1 MPIQVLVV
9 HALHA
14 PFNACWQNWPY
25 WPGAVLATAGLSVS
39 RVCVIFYDQNG
50 KHSKAEFDL
59 NAQSETPLL
68 PYARH
73 RDS

>member
-1 MPIQVLVV
+1 MQVLVV

-14 PFNACWQNWPY
+14 PFNACWQDWPY

-50 KHSKAEFDL
+50 KYTKAKFDL
-59 NAQSETPLL
+59 SAPSEPPLL
-68 PYARH
+68 PYVRH